1 MPSEVS
7 PFSRLSRKIFILIP
21 LGTIF
26 GTDTSFRMGR
36 GARGE
41 ALGDGSILVAHFH
54 SSSAFRRKNTDVCE
68 GNRLNLL
75 SQIICPH
82 AVVL

>member
-7 PFSRLSRKIFILIP
+7 PFSGLSRKIFILIP

-36 GARGE
+36 GAR
-41 ALGDGSILVAHFH
+41 
-54 SSSAFRRKNTDVCE
+54 
-68 GNRLNLL
+68 
-75 SQIICPH
+75 
-82 AVVL
+82 